1 MSKLLKITGIA
12 LALVAV
18 LALLG
23 ATTILAQELDLPTVN
38 GLIQPGPVNQGQN
51 QPGPGMHLMMVD
63 QATMHAAIA
72 DALGISVAELEAEL
86 AAGKTVAQLAQEL
99 GVDFAVVRAAMDAV
113 HAAALQ
119 QAVADGLITQEQ
131 ADWMLSHRGGMN
143 GNGNGYGNG
152 NGGQGQGGGRH
163 GGMGQHGG
171 NSGDCPYMTP

>member
-1 MSKLLKITGIA
+1 MSKFMKIVGIA

-23 ATTILAQELDLPTVN
+23 VTTILAQDLELPAVN
-38 GLIQPGPVNQGQN
+38 GLTQPGPMQGQN

-72 DALGISVAELEAEL
+72 EALGISVADLEAEL

-99 GVDFAVVRAAMDAV
+99 EVDFAVVRAAMDAV

-143 GNGNGYGNG
+143 GNGNGYGSG
-152 NGGQGQGGGRH
+152 NQGQGGGMH

-171 NSGDCPYMTP
+171 NGGDCPYMTP